1 MRVSCKST
9 DASNTFLE
17 MIMSVLGTVFGI
29 GIICLLSDTGGLGQ
43 TAGKPGT
50 RRLVNG
56 TLGQPVTLPGCISGE
71 NDSIITWDYRSSP
84 TTGKIQLCTKS
95 QNSPIQYNKQ
105 GIRLNL
111 KDCSLEIQN
120 LTEHDQGL
128 YEMNLRTNLTVHEQV
143 TELKIYERV
152 SLPIITISEAFTEGV
167 CNVSLVCS
175 LEHGTEPVYTW
186 WSGDG
191 KVTADGSHILTD
203 EGRRL
208 ALSIPLPNNNS
219 VYNCTVRNP
228 VSEETRSM
236 DLTQLCT
243 AHEAVQQQ
251 QALHIGLITAA
262 IVVGAIILASVGC
275 MYWKKKPNH
284 DEAPN
289 TERRSE
295 PPLYAVIGRA
305 NQAREQP
312 QRHLRELDASGGEQ
326 NGNAQL
332 TTIYDEIKFNPNL
345 DTAGARPNE
354 GKALSAHRLSSD
366 T

>member
-1 MRVSCKST
+1 MRMNMSCKST
-9 DASNTFLE
+9 DAFSTFLE
-17 MIMSVLGTVFGI
+17 MIGSDLGIVFGI
-29 GIICLLSDTGGLGQ
+29 GFIWLLSDTGGLGQ

-56 TLGQPVTLPGCISGE
+56 TLGQSVTLPGCISGE
-71 NDSIITWDYRSSP
+71 NISILTWDYRSSP
-84 TTGKIQLCTKS
+84 TTGKVQLCTKT

-128 YEMNLRTNLTVHEQV
+128 YEMNLRTNQGLHEHV
-143 TELKIYERV
+143 TELRIYERV
-152 SLPIITISEAFTEGV
+152 SLPVITISEAFTEGV

-186 WSGDG
+186 WSGDD

-228 VSEETRSM
+228 VSEETRSV
-236 DLTQLCT
+236 DLTEPCSP
-243 AHEAVQQQ
+243 HEGVQQQ
-251 QALHIGLITAA
+251 QALHIGLITAG
-262 IVVGAIILASVGC
+262 IVVGAIILASVGYMC
-275 MYWKKKPNH
+275 CKKKPKH
-284 DEAPN
+284 DEGSHRDIYVNWMPVEESKI
-289 TERRSE
+289 ERHSLPR
-295 PPLYAVIGRA
+295 YTMR
-305 NQAREQP
+305 
-312 QRHLRELDASGGEQ
+312 
-326 NGNAQL
+326 
-332 TTIYDEIKFNPNL
+332 
-345 DTAGARPNE
+345 
-354 GKALSAHRLSSD
+354 
-366 T
+366 

>member
-1 MRVSCKST
+1 MDRRVPGIHS
-9 DASNTFLE
+9 L
-17 MIMSVLGTVFGI
+17 I
-29 GIICLLSDTGGLGQ
+29 GILWLLLSDSGGGSENIAAGGLGQ

-56 TLGQPVTLPGCISGE
+56 TLGQSVTLPGCISGE
-71 NDSIITWDYRSSP
+71 NISILTWDYRSSP
-84 TTGKIQLCTKS
+84 TTGKVQLCTKT
-95 QNSPIQYNKQ
+95 QNSPIQCNKQ

-128 YEMNLRTNLTVHEQV
+128 YEMNLRTTLAVHEQV

-152 SLPIITISEAFTEGV
+152 SLPVINISEAFTEGV

-219 VYNCTVRNP
+219 VYNCTVGNP
-228 VSEETRSM
+228 VSEETRSV
-236 DLTQLCT
+236 DLTQLCP
-243 AHEAVQQQ
+243 AHEGSKPLRVSSRV
-251 QALHIGLITAA
+251 LITAA
-262 IVVGAIILASVGC
+262 TIIFISAIFCYMYYKRTSSAQGNVV
-275 MYWKKKPNH
+275 
-284 DEAPN
+284 
-289 TERRSE
+289 
-295 PPLYAVIGRA
+295 AVT
-305 NQAREQP
+305 
-312 QRHLRELDASGGEQ
+312 D
-326 NGNAQL
+326 
-332 TTIYDEIKFNPNL
+332 
-345 DTAGARPNE
+345 
-354 GKALSAHRLSSD
+354 KA
-366 T
+366 